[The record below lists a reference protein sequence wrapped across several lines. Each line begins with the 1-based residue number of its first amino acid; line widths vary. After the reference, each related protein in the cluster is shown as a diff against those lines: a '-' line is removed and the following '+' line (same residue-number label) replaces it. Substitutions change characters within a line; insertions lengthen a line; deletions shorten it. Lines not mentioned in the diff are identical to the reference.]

1 MTSSIH
7 LFLWPGLFLFFF
19 PQNFLAA
26 QNLIKNPGFE
36 EYYTCPN
43 DEGQLSYSKHWST
56 YFSTPDYFNKCGY
69 YPEWVDTIPPRT
81 GNAFAG
87 ARWFALASSSD
98 IRREYLHGEL
108 TRSLIEEVYYLEY
121 YVHPMSYGIAIDQY
135 SAHFSQTPISDIPP
149 DGTLYLEPHVQNQNG
164 IISDLEWVRLSGC
177 FTAKG
182 GERYLTLGN
191 FVSNAETDTLN
202 PVDAISIQR
211 HYALIDDV
219 ALYSLSSLIPS
230 DTVILEGESLSFNTS
245 LPLSYRLNGEALPGG
260 QFAPDSA
267 GLYTIEVALEPCGAI
282 GSFQVEVYT
291 CEALGKDYEPFLS
304 DTSVCLEEG
313 WQLVFPRTDTYNYR
327 INGQLATENV
337 FAPADTGYYEILVEL
352 PGCIVLDTIRILA
365 LDCTIKDEA
374 PDCFF
379 IPSAFSPNGDGRNDY
394 FRLYGPCQIQA
405 VEARIFDRWGG
416 LLFESTDPDFRW
428 DGMAGGKAVSNGLY
442 VYAIRLVFVGED
454 KRVYERE
461 EKGAVVLL
469 R

>member
-1 MTSSIH
+1 MGYVKYWKS
-7 LFLWPGLFLFFF
+7 
-19 PQNFLAA
+19 
-26 QNLIKNPGFE
+26 
-36 EYYTCPN
+36 
-43 DEGQLSYSKHWST
+43 
-56 YFSTPDYFNKCGY
+56 YFSTTDYFNLCGY
-69 YPEWVDTIPPRT
+69 YPPFVAQSAMPRT
-81 GNAFAG
+81 GSGMAG
-87 ARWFALASSSD
+87 ARWLIMTD
-98 IRREYLHGEL
+98 PIPLREYLHGEL
-108 TRSLIEEVYYLEY
+108 IDPLRPNNDYYLEF
-121 YVHPMSYGIAIDQY
+121 YVHLSNYSILIDQY
-135 SAHFSQTPISDIPP
+135 SAHFSQNPITDIPP
-149 DGTLYLEPHVQNQNG
+149 DGILYLEPHVQNQNG
-164 IISDLEWVRLSGC
+164 ILPAREWVRISGC
-177 FTAKG
+177 FTAAG
-182 GERYLTLGN
+182 EERYITLGN
-191 FVSNAETDTLN
+191 FVSNEETDTLN
-202 PVDAISIQR
+202 PVPIPGIPIQR

-230 DTVILEGESLSFNTS
+230 DTAILEGESLAFNTS

-267 GLYTIEVALEPCGAI
+267 GLYAIEVALEPCGAI

-352 PGCIVLDTIRILA
+352 PDCAILDTIRIQA
-365 LDCTIKDEA
+365 LDCTISDEA

>member
-1 MTSSIH
+1 
-7 LFLWPGLFLFFF
+7 
-19 PQNFLAA
+19 
-26 QNLIKNPGFE
+26 
-36 EYYTCPN
+36 
-43 DEGQLSYSKHWST
+43 
-56 YFSTPDYFNKCGY
+56 
-69 YPEWVDTIPPRT
+69 
-81 GNAFAG
+81 
-87 ARWFALASSSD
+87 
-98 IRREYLHGEL
+98 
-108 TRSLIEEVYYLEY
+108 
-121 YVHPMSYGIAIDQY
+121 MSYGIAIDQY

-164 IISDLEWVRLSGC
+164 ILPAREWVRISGC
-177 FTAKG
+177 FTAAG

-282 GSFQVEVYT
+282 SSFQVEVYT

-352 PGCIVLDTIRILA
+352 PGCIVLDTIRIQA
-365 LDCTIKDEA
+365 LDCTISDEA

-442 VYAIRLVFVGED
+442 VYAIRLVFEGED